1 MNVVAEMIRRLRNLN
16 PDVQFDMYGIGTLQ
30 VIVCDTPV
38 EKLKLPD
45 GFYTNPVYGLT
56 NAGNSPE
63 GSIKLPVAYSSALF
77 ASA

>member
-16 PDVQFDMYGIGTLQ
+16 PDVQFEMYGIGGTLPI
-30 VIVCDTPV
+30 IVCDTPV

-45 GFYTNPVYGLT
+45 GYYTNPVYGLT
-56 NAGNSPE
+56 NAGNAPE
-63 GSIKLPVAYSSALF
+63 AVKLPLVYSSAIF